1 MQRNRSVTISRG
13 NRKLGA
19 IMNVST
25 EPIKCCPT
33 GIPCAQGGCYA
44 LRSIRLYPQTRKA
57 WAKNGRIAKTNPRSY
72 FSQIAKIVA
81 DRKTLY
87 FRWHVAGDILS
98 IHYLHQMCRIA
109 AQNPRTRF
117 LAFTK
122 AFHIVNE
129 YENRRALPRNLA
141 VIFSGWP
148 KINIDNPHG
157 HRIAWMQ
164 DGTEDRVPK
173 NAIACPGSCEHCGTC
188 FQLPRLRRDVVF
200 QKH

>member
-1 MQRNRSVTISRG
+1 MKVNQHVTISRG

-25 EPIKCCPT
+25 EPIQCCPT

-44 LRSIRLYPQTRKA
+44 LRSIRLYPDTRKA
-57 WAKNGRIAKTNPRSY
+57 WANNGRIAKTNPKSY
-72 FSQIAKIVA
+72 VSQIARIVA
-81 DRKTLY
+81 DRQPRY

-98 IHYLHQMCRIA
+98 VNYLHQMCRIA
-109 AQNPRTRF
+109 AHNPRTRF

-122 AFHIVNE
+122 AFNIVNS
-129 YENRRALPRNLA
+129 YENARALPRNL
-141 VIFSGWP
+141 VVVFSGWP
-148 KINIDNPHG
+148 RMRIDNPHG

-173 NAIACPGSCEHCGTC
+173 NSIACPGGCEECGVC
-188 FQLPRLRRDVVF
+188 FRLPKLGRDVF
-200 QKH
+200 FHKH